1 MVDFVMAE
9 VEAPK
14 SFERAIQES
23 IEKVLETFD
32 GVENLSAEQS
42 DSVYNFILRMD
53 LLAMLPTGFG
63 KSLLFQLIPG
73 LCHLFKCQCM

>member
-9 VEAPK
+9 VEASK
-14 SFERAIQES
+14 SFESAVQER
-23 IEKVLETFD
+23 IGKVLEMFD

-42 DSVYNFILRMD
+42 DGVCNFILPKD
-53 LLAMLPTGFG
+53 LLAVLPTGFG

-73 LCHLFKCQCM
+73 LCVDR